1 MFRRKYARIL
11 IFFACG
17 AALLLAVAGC
27 RKKPSAPPVEPAPTE
42 PTAAEPVPT
51 ETPETSGTP
60 VPPDTAPTP
69 PGTVEDE
76 MQVVP
81 LVGVGPVK
89 FGMSRG
95 QVMEVLG
102 KPERTEASG
111 RLVYYLTSR
120 GVHFVIGSRTGVR
133 VIECWSAQYPKP
145 SPGTVT
151 FSGKTGK
158 GIGMGASREEIVAAY
173 GDPERLDEEIVATY
187 GEPERVDE
195 ETVRAHGDPE
205 RVRSEHILEKLWY
218 GQLRMTFVLTE
229 GHLVKL
235 KVVGP
240 RLLPEV

>member
-1 MFRRKYARIL
+1 LTIRALFFEEIIMFRRKYARIL

-42 PTAAEPVPT
+42 
-51 ETPETSGTP
+51 TPETSGTA
-60 VPPDTAPTP
+60 VPPGTAPTP

-95 QVMEVLG
+95 QVLEVLG
-102 KPERTEASG
+102 RPERTEASG

-145 SPGTVT
+145 LPGTVT
-151 FSGKTGK
+151 FSGKTDK
-158 GIGMGASREEIVAAY
+158 GIGMGASREEIIAAY
-173 GDPERLDEEIVATY
+173 GDPETLEEEIVNIY
-187 GEPERVDE
+187 REPEEADS
-195 ETVRAHGDPE
+195 E
-205 RVRSEHILEKLWY
+205 RILEKQWILEKLGY
-218 GQLRMTFVLTE
+218 GQLGMTFVLAE
-229 GHLVKL
+229 EQLVKL
-235 KVVGP
+235 KVTGP
-240 RLLPEV
+240 RLSPGV